1 MCIVHFAFCILNFAF
16 DMRVE
21 CRWVG
26 RMPYKECWE
35 LQQRLFD
42 ELLAKRGEESDLV
55 GTIIFVEHPAVYTLG
70 KSGNISNMLID
81 EARLKALGAEFYHI
95 DRGGDI
101 TFHGEGQV
109 VCYPILDLQKLGI
122 GLKRYVEL
130 LEQSIIE
137 AVAEYGIES
146 GRLAGATGVWLCDR
160 MMNAGGDSIERNW
173 RKICAIGVK
182 ASRYVTMHGLALN
195 ASTDLRWFTMI
206 NPCGFVDKGVTS
218 ISKELGREVS
228 FEEASKVLCEKLLA
242 NFGLTKN

>member
-1 MCIVHFAFCILNFAF
+1 
-16 DMRVE
+16 
-21 CRWVG
+21 
-26 RMPYKECWE
+26 MPYKECWE
-35 LQQRLFD
+35 LQQQLFD
-42 ELLAKRGEESDLV
+42 ELLAKRGEESDFA

-81 EARLKALGAEFYHI
+81 EARLNALGAEFYHI

-130 LEQSIIE
+130 LEQSVIE
-137 AVAEYGIES
+137 TVAEYGIDAR
-146 GRLAGATGVWLCDR
+146 RLEGATGVWLNDAVT
-160 MMNAGGDSIERNW
+160 NAAGESIERNW

-195 ASTDLRWFTMI
+195 ASTDLKWFTMI

-218 ISKELGREVS
+218 ISKELAREVS
-228 FEEASKVLCEKLLA
+228 FDEASKVLCEKLLA
-242 NFGLTKN
+242 NFGLVKG

>member
-1 MCIVHFAFCILNFAF
+1 
-16 DMRVE
+16 MRVE

-35 LQQRLFD
+35 LQQQLF
-42 ELLAKRGEESDLV
+42 EEQLAKRGDESDFV

-137 AVAEYGIES
+137 TVAEYGIAS
-146 GRLAGATGVWLCDR
+146 RRLEGATGVWLCDEVV
-160 MMNAGGDSIERNW
+160 NAAGESVPRNW

-195 ASTDLRWFTMI
+195 ASTDLKWFTMI

-218 ISKELGREVS
+218 ITKELGYEVS
-228 FEEASKVLCEKLLA
+228 FDEASKVLCEKLLA
-242 NFGLTKN
+242 NFGLEGGL

>member
-1 MCIVHFAFCILNFAF
+1 
-16 DMRVE
+16 MRVD
-21 CRWVG
+21 CKWVG

-35 LQQRLFD
+35 YQQSLFN
-42 ELLAKRGEESDLV
+42 ELLAKQGDGSDFA

-70 KSGNISNMLID
+70 KSGNINNMLID

-109 VCYPILDLQKLGI
+109 VCYPILDLEKLGI
-122 GLKRYVEL
+122 GLRRYVEL
-130 LEQSIIE
+130 LEQSVIE
-137 AVAEYGIES
+137 TVAEYGIDG
-146 GRLAGATGVWLCDR
+146 GRLEGATGVWLCDE
-160 MMNAGGDSIERNW
+160 MTNSVGEKLQQNW

-182 ASRYVTMHGLALN
+182 ASRFVTMHGLALN
-195 ASTDLRWFTMI
+195 ASTDLKWFTMI

-228 FEEASKVLCEKLLA
+228 FDEASKVLCEKLLA
-242 NFGLTKN
+242 NFNVERI

>member
-1 MCIVHFAFCILNFAF
+1 
-16 DMRVE
+16 
-21 CRWVG
+21 
-26 RMPYKECWE
+26 MPYKECWE
-35 LQQRLFD
+35 LQQQLFE
-42 ELLAKRGEESDLV
+42 ELLAKRGDESDFV

-137 AVAEYGIES
+137 TVAEYGIAS
-146 GRLAGATGVWLCDR
+146 RRLEGATGVWLCDEVV
-160 MMNAGGDSIERNW
+160 NAAGESVSRNW

-195 ASTDLRWFTMI
+195 ASTDLKWFTMI

-218 ISKELGREVS
+218 ITKELGHEVS
-228 FEEASKVLCEKLLA
+228 FDEASKVLCEKLLA
-242 NFGLTKN
+242 NFNLQTP

>member
-1 MCIVHFAFCILNFAF
+1 
-16 DMRVE
+16 
-21 CRWVG
+21 
-26 RMPYKECWE
+26 MPYKECWE
-35 LQQRLFD
+35 LQQQLFD

-206 NPCGFVDKGVTS
+206 NPCGFVDKEVTS

-228 FEEASKVLCEKLLA
+228 FEEASRVLCEKLLA

>member
-1 MCIVHFAFCILNFAF
+1 
-16 DMRVE
+16 
-21 CRWVG
+21 
-26 RMPYKECWE
+26 MPYKECWE
-35 LQQRLFD
+35 LQQQLFD
-42 ELLAKRGEESDLV
+42 ELLAKRGEESDFA

-130 LEQSIIE
+130 LEQSVIE
-137 AVAEYGIES
+137 TVAEYGIDAR
-146 GRLAGATGVWLCDR
+146 RLEGATGVWLNDAVT
-160 MMNAGGDSIERNW
+160 NAAGESIERNW

-195 ASTDLRWFTMI
+195 ASTDLKWFTMI

-218 ISKELGREVS
+218 ISKELAREVS
-228 FEEASKVLCEKLLA
+228 FDEASKVLCEKLLA
-242 NFGLTKN
+242 NFGLVKG

>member
-1 MCIVHFAFCILNFAF
+1 
-16 DMRVE
+16 MRVE

-35 LQQRLFD
+35 LQQQLFD
-42 ELLAKRGEESDLV
+42 ELLAKRGEESDFA

-109 VCYPILDLQKLGI
+109 VCYPILDLQKLGV

-130 LEQSIIE
+130 LEQSVIE
-137 AVAEYGIES
+137 TVAEYGIDAR
-146 GRLAGATGVWLCDR
+146 RLEGATGVWLNDAVT
-160 MMNAGGDSIERNW
+160 NAAGESIERNW

-195 ASTDLRWFTMI
+195 ASTDLKWFTMI

-218 ISKELGREVS
+218 ISKELAREVS
-228 FEEASKVLCEKLLA
+228 FDEASKVLCEKLLA
-242 NFGLTKN
+242 NFGLVKG

>member
-1 MCIVHFAFCILNFAF
+1 
-16 DMRVE
+16 MRVE

-35 LQQRLFD
+35 LQQQLFD

-160 MMNAGGDSIERNW
+160 MMNAGGESIERNW

-242 NFGLTKN
+242 NFNLQTP

>member
-1 MCIVHFAFCILNFAF
+1 
-16 DMRVE
+16 MRVE

-35 LQQRLFD
+35 LQQQLFD

-228 FEEASKVLCEKLLA
+228 FEEASKVLSEKLLA
-242 NFGLTKN
+242 NFNLQTP

>member
-1 MCIVHFAFCILNFAF
+1 
-16 DMRVE
+16 MRVE

-35 LQQRLFD
+35 LQQQLFD
-42 ELLAKRGEESDLV
+42 ELLAKRGEESDFA

-130 LEQSIIE
+130 LEQSVIE
-137 AVAEYGIES
+137 TVAEYGIDAR
-146 GRLAGATGVWLCDR
+146 RLEGATGVWLNDAVT
-160 MMNAGGDSIERNW
+160 NAAGESVERNW

-195 ASTDLRWFTMI
+195 ASTDLKWFTMI

-218 ISKELGREVS
+218 ISKELAREVS
-228 FEEASKVLCEKLLA
+228 FDEASKVLCEKLLA
-242 NFGLTKN
+242 NFGLVKG